1 MYLPLVSND
10 PHHEK
15 NYNKRIKYAENYR
28 AEHPLDIQEVA
39 ADEIRALKDYEL
51 LFLFLPARMGSA
63 DYVFALMQDGKLKF
77 YRTDWSDHDWFW
89 AIKDTFPLFDHLREI
104 TAEPENDDHNYE
116 RKWVYIWYWGWVL
129 VWAKIFDDFYRF
141 VEFKRNEFWFDAVSW
156 TRYHSRDVLAKM
168 YYDSLEAR

>member
-10 PHHEK
+10 PNHEK

-39 ADEIRALKDYEL
+39 ADDIRALKDYEL

-77 YRTDWSDHDWFW
+77 YRT
-89 AIKDTFPLFDHLREI
+89 
-104 TAEPENDDHNYE
+104 N
-116 RKWVYIWYWGWVL
+116 
-129 VWAKIFDDFYRF
+129 
-141 VEFKRNEFWFDAVSW
+141 
-156 TRYHSRDVLAKM
+156 
-168 YYDSLEAR
+168 